1 MRKKYYVDRMI
12 YTLHNR
18 PVKGQKEYWETVINP
33 IVMRT
38 NNLDEAMDRYHHE
51 VNTNKDKYVEIILFK
66 RSNDEDEVVESF
78 STLDPDIK
86 IRIQNG

>member
-18 PVKGQKEYWETVINP
+18 PVKGQKEYWEADINP
-33 IVMRT
+33 IVIRT
-38 NNLDEAMDRYHHE
+38 NDLDRAMDRYRQE
-51 VNTNKDKYVEIILFK
+51 VNTSKDRYVEITLFK

-86 IRIQNG
+86 IRI

>member
-18 PVKGQKEYWETVINP
+18 PIKGQKEYWEAGINP

-38 NNLDEAMDRYHHE
+38 NDLDEAMDRYRHE
-51 VNTNKDKYVEIILFK
+51 VNISKDKYVEITLFK
-66 RSNDEDEVVESF
+66 RSKDEDEVIESF
-78 STLDPDIK
+78 STLDPGIK
-86 IRIQNG
+86 IRI

>member
-18 PVKGQKEYWETVINP
+18 PIKGQKEYWDSAIDP
-33 IVMRT
+33 IVIRT
-38 NNLDEAMDRYHHE
+38 NDLDEAMDRYHHE
-51 VNTNKDKYVEIILFK
+51 VDTCIDKYVEIILFK

-78 STLDPDIK
+78 STLDPNVK
-86 IRIQNG
+86 IRI

>member
-1 MRKKYYVDRMI
+1 MDRMI
-12 YTLHNR
+12 YTPHNR
-18 PVKGQKEYWETVINP
+18 PIKGQKEYWESAIDP

-38 NNLDEAMDRYHHE
+38 NDLDEAMDRYRQE
-51 VNTNKDKYVEIILFK
+51 VNTSKDRYVEITLFK

-86 IRIQNG
+86 IRI